1 MIDIHPPQHA
11 PMTRREFFT
20 HLFIVVLGIL
30 IAIGLEQ
37 SVELIHQHQQVR
49 EARKMLRQE
58 LDSNRRNLAYNITAV
73 DAHLQ
78 LWDDLAVVARARAHK
93 SLPGDQIVYIFPA
106 EALQSEA

>member
-1 MIDIHPPQHA
+1 LVIC
-11 PMTRREFFT
+11 
-20 HLFIVVLGIL
+20 LGL
-30 IAIGLEQ
+30 LLAIGLEQ
-37 SVELIHQHQQVR
+37 TVEYIHQHQQVR

-73 DAHLQ
+73 DAHLVQ